1 MSRADEVVAALA
13 EMVRTRRWQVG
24 DKVPPEA
31 ELAEE
36 LGVSRGSLRE
46 AVRQL
51 SFAGVLHVRQGD
63 GTYVSSLEPD
73 LVLAPFRLA
82 VGLTGPT
89 TLVELYGVRRI
100 LEPAA
105 TALAVTRLTD
115 DDLATLD
122 RLLDAMTTAAED
134 DDAEVF
140 VAADAEFHDVVAR
153 ASGNEA
159 LRALLDALR
168 TEAARTLIGR
178 ARADEGATAQT
189 IDEHRAVLD
198 ALRTGDPE
206 LARAAATMH
215 LAAGERWLRRA
226 LDGAG

>member
-1 MSRADEVVAALA
+1 MSLTDRAVQDLVT
-13 EMVRTRRWQVG
+13 MIRGRRWGEG
-24 DKVPPEA
+24 DRLPPEA
-31 ELAEE
+31 ELATE

-51 SFAGVLHVRQGD
+51 SFAGVLKVRQGD

-82 VGLTGPT
+82 VGLSGSD

-105 TALAVTRLTD
+105 TALAVTQLVP

-122 RLLDAMTTAAED
+122 HLLTAMEQAGEP
-134 DDAEVF
+134 EEF
-140 VAADAEFHDVVAR
+140 VSADAEFHDLIAR
-153 ASGNEA
+153 RTGNEA
-159 LRALLDALR
+159 LRALLEALR
-168 TEAARTLIGR
+168 TEAAGTLIGR
-178 ARADEGATAQT
+178 ARAEVDATTHT
-189 IDEHRAVLD
+189 IDEHRAILD
-198 ALRTGDPE
+198 ALQRRDPE

-215 LAAGERWLRRA
+215 LAAGEHWLRHAVR
-226 LDGAG
+226 DGEAAR